1 MVDAAVIKAI
11 QGYLQEVRKAGIRVS
26 RGILFGSHAKGQGQP
41 DSDIDL
47 IVIAPDFD
55 PRPNRELVTRLWHAR
70 TVTDSR
76 IEPIAVGEQQWQQND
91 TSILIEVARREGVEI
106 PVP

>member
-1 MVDAAVIKAI
+1 MVDEAVVDIV
-11 QGYLQEVRKAGIRVS
+11 QNYLQEVRKAGIRAS
-26 RGILFGSHAKGQGQP
+26 RAILFGSYAKGEGQA

-47 IVIAPDFD
+47 LIIAPDFD
-55 PRPNRELVTRLWHAR
+55 PHPNRELAARLWRAR

-91 TSILIEVARREGVEI
+91 SSILLEVARREGVEI
-106 PVP
+106 K